1 MRIAPTVTERRGR
14 TYELNDRE
22 NFSIADDYIDF
33 NTVSFQSTSTLR
45 TISESFKAHAEKS
58 LYQIPSYILTDRMNV
73 STTLNKDDF
82 NVKKVLSRN
91 NRCEVYSANIPF
103 CPTVVIKKATTEAFE
118 ENTILNEI
126 QILTKLKHNNIIAI
140 RGARVTATEPFI
152 VLEELGGGTLSEMI
166 EKRRGGILPCG
177 QALDI
182 ARQLACALQHLQE
195 DLSPFAMI
203 IHRDLHPGNIG
214 FTSRGQLKLFDF
226 GNATLVKKRLFRL
239 KTYKMTNIDGNNL
252 YMAPEAVNNLPY
264 NEKVDIYSFGVI
276 LRLLLTGIAAAP
288 PPPVE
293 EEEETVS
300 DTEGSPTNARNSVIE
315 PDRALVSTPMQ
326 LLIDQCTV
334 HDYYLRPSSVTIQR
348 HLRDELVALAQ
359 SYSISGMVLRWG
371 VRQGRAITKGI
382 SRAFRAEYGN

>member
-1 MRIAPTVTERRGR
+1 M
-14 TYELNDRE
+14 YKLNENFNYYPE

-152 VLEELGGGTLSEMI
+152 GTCVI
-166 EKRRGGILPCG
+166 YTYIFFDCFPR
-177 QALDI
+177 
-182 ARQLACALQHLQE
+182 
-195 DLSPFAMI
+195 
-203 IHRDLHPGNIG
+203 HP
-214 FTSRGQLKLFDF
+214 
-226 GNATLVKKRLFRL
+226 
-239 KTYKMTNIDGNNL
+239 
-252 YMAPEAVNNLPY
+252 
-264 NEKVDIYSFGVI
+264 
-276 LRLLLTGIAAAP
+276 
-288 PPPVE
+288 
-293 EEEETVS
+293 
-300 DTEGSPTNARNSVIE
+300 
-315 PDRALVSTPMQ
+315 
-326 LLIDQCTV
+326 
-334 HDYYLRPSSVTIQR
+334 
-348 HLRDELVALAQ
+348 
-359 SYSISGMVLRWG
+359 
-371 VRQGRAITKGI
+371 
-382 SRAFRAEYGN
+382 